1 MELMH
6 TYEHE
11 KVKDILFSPDEAYL
25 ISYNDVSTSADVIN
39 YMK

>member
-6 TYEHE
+6 TYEHD

-25 ISYNDVSTSADVIN
+25 ISYNDVSTTADVIIDL
-39 YMK
+39 K